1 MYARAV
7 DDAAERLRD
16 LRREAWHALGLA
28 AVALGLAVAAT
39 ALRPSLALPLFV
51 GGLGLTVLGV
61 RALWRRWDLVEW
73 LVGDRDAYAIPEV
86 YVFATREDDSRKAAH
101 VRHVDPEPT
110 GGAAARVRGAYLC
123 VVSGA

>member
-1 MYARAV
+1 M
-7 DDAAERLRD
+7 
-16 LRREAWHALGLA
+16 
-28 AVALGLAVAAT
+28 
-39 ALRPSLALPLFV
+39 
-51 GGLGLTVLGV
+51 LGV

-73 LVGDRDAYAIPEV
+73 LVGERDAYAIPEV

-123 VVSGA
+123 VVSELDALASELDEADIELDPLARLPARLLSDLESPLLDPAVN